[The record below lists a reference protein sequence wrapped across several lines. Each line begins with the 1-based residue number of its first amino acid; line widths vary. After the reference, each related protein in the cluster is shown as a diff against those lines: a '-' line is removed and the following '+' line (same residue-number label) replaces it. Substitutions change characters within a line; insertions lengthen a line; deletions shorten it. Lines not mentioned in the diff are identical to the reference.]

1 MVESVSIEDPIVA
14 QWLGVISKDNTK
26 SVYLQAIEKFIA
38 YTGKSPRDLILEA
51 ETDAKQSSVLDRQ
64 NIVEQRII
72 GFSNWLK
79 NNAPKDQRR
88 DKKTASIGK
97 NCTLENCNSY
107 TGAISDFYGRFGFDV
122 GLKGASQ
129 LAERNAWKPN
139 HIKKRNGT
147 DEVQRHDDH
156 GYQPRQDR

>member
-1 MVESVSIEDPIVA
+1 MVENVSIEDPIVA
-14 QWLGVISKDNTK
+14 QWIGVISKNNTK

-51 ETDAKQSSVLDRQ
+51 ETDAKQSSLLDRQ
-64 NIVEQRII
+64 SIVEQRII

-79 NNAPKDQRR
+79 NKAPKDQRR
-88 DKKTASIGK
+88 DKGY
-97 NCTLENCNSY
+97 TLENCDSY
-107 TGAISDFYGRFGFDV
+107 TGAISDFYCRFGFDV

-129 LAERNAWKPN
+129 LAERNAWKPE